1 LISLSPLSSAHPSRF
16 QPTLVRAFNRCYP
29 AFTLAKDRSL
39 SFASIPHDSTPY
51 SDSLSLW
58 LRVLPLNLLHTVTR
72 RVVIQKARRHPLSRD
87 LAPTVCRH
95 TVSGAIS
102 LPFRGTFHHS
112 LTVLVHYR
120 SSDVFSL
127 AGWPPRVPSG
137 FHVSERT
144 QVPAGRN
151 HVFAYGAV
159 TLCGTLS
166 SGFR

>member
-1 LISLSPLSSAHPSRF
+1 MGSSPG
-16 QPTLVRAFNRCYP
+16 
-29 AFTLAKDRSL
+29 
-39 SFASIPHDSTPY
+39 FASTTCNCAPC

-72 RVVIQKARRHPLSRD
+72 RVVIQKARRHPLLRD
-87 LAPTVCRH
+87 MAPTVCRR
-95 TVSGAIS
+95 TVSGTIS
-102 LPFRGTFHHS
+102 LPFRGTFHRS

-120 SSDVFSL
+120 SSNVFSL
-127 AGWPPRVPSG
+127 AGWPPQVPSG

-144 QVPAGRN
+144 QVPAWGARA
-151 HVFAYGAV
+151 FAYGAV

>member
-1 LISLSPLSSAHPSRF
+1 MGSSPG
-16 QPTLVRAFNRCYP
+16 
-29 AFTLAKDRSL
+29 
-39 SFASIPHDSTPY
+39 FASTTYNLAPY

-58 LRVLPLNLLHTVTR
+58 LRVLPLNLLYTVTR
-72 RVVIQKARRHPLSRD
+72 RVVIQKARCHPLLREW
-87 LAPTVCRH
+87 APTDCRR
-95 TVSGAIS
+95 TVSGTIS

-112 LTVLVHYR
+112 LTVLIRYR

-144 QVPAGRN
+144 QVPSGGVL
-151 HVFAYGAV
+151 VFAYGAV
-159 TLCGTLS
+159 TLYGTLS